1 VSLPPRQWPEA
12 ALTLL
17 RTFGIRGA
25 LLRARHE
32 LRLRGNRFRAE
43 PRHRPDADEVPVRS
57 PFRVDGASLAA
68 VTMKDA
74 AVDRADRV
82 VAGFHQAYRWEWRPL
97 PADAAGW
104 LVHPFTGRSRDA
116 FRPWWKTP
124 HLDPDFGDIK
134 DLWEP
139 ARFAW
144 VYDLVRGWLV
154 TGDDRYVR
162 AFQEHLSRWYNAN
175 PAFRGPHW
183 SCGQETAIRAAAL
196 LYAEVNLAGAPCW
209 TQETRARIA
218 EVLAASGERIADAIG
233 YAVSQRNNHAISEA
247 AGLVM
252 LGVRF
257 QGRHPEAGRWLASG
271 RRWLELLVREQFA
284 PDGWYI
290 QHSFTYQRLALDQL
304 VLAERAL
311 RAVGQRL
318 SPDAVRRIRAA
329 ADLLF
334 AVIDP
339 ATGEVPNHGAN
350 DGAFVHPVT
359 LAEYRDFRPVLTA
372 VCGTWGIPLPADVP
386 ADAEALAWLGLS
398 YPPGGPAMV
407 DGVRTGPSGWAAA
420 RVGDTRVFLRA
431 GRYRSRPGHLDP
443 LHLDVR
449 VGGRELVVDPGTFSY
464 NAPPPWRNGLAT
476 ARVHNGPLVDGA
488 EPGVRGPRFLWYI
501 WPASDLVHTNWDGTS
516 AAMVAEVPGRV
527 RRSVR
532 VTDGSVEVRD
542 EALGGDTGDL
552 SVLWTLHPEADPGAV
567 RVEGESRAVETEAG
581 GVRGWYSPHYA
592 RRIPTRCLEVVR
604 PAGTRGPV
612 VTRISVQRE

>member
-1 VSLPPRQWPEA
+1 MSLPPRQWPEA
-12 ALTLL
+12 GLTLL
-17 RTFGIRGA
+17 RTFGVRGA
-25 LLRARHE
+25 LLRTRHE
-32 LRLRGNRFRAE
+32 LRLRGDRFRAA
-43 PRHRPDADEVPVRS
+43 PLHRLSAGGVPVQP
-57 PFRVDGASLAA
+57 PFQVDGACLAA
-68 VTMKDA
+68 VTRKDA
-74 AVDRADRV
+74 AADRADRV

-97 PADAAGW
+97 PADASGW
-104 LVHPFTGRSRDA
+104 LVHPFTGKTRDA
-116 FRPWWKTP
+116 SRPWWKTP

-139 ARFAW
+139 GRFAW

-154 TGDDRYVR
+154 TGDERYVR
-162 AFQEHLSRWYNAN
+162 AFQEHFSRWYNAN

-196 LYAEVNLAGAPCW
+196 LYAEANLAGAPSW
-209 TQETRARIA
+209 TPETRARIA

-257 QGRHPEAGRWLASG
+257 QGRHPEAGRWLARG
-271 RRWLELLVREQFA
+271 CCWLETLVREQFA

-304 VLAERAL
+304 VLAERSL
-311 RAVGQRL
+311 RAVGQGL
-318 SPDAVRRIRAA
+318 SPDAVQRIRAA
-329 ADLLF
+329 VDLLF

-372 VCGTWGIPLPADVP
+372 VCATWEIPLSGDVP
-386 ADAEALAWLGLS
+386 VDAEVLAWLGLPR
-398 YPPGGPAMV
+398 PPHGPAMV
-407 DGVRTGPSGWAAA
+407 DGVWSGPSGWAAA

-449 VGGRELVVDPGTFSY
+449 VGGQELVVDPGTFAY

-476 ARVHNGPLVDGA
+476 ACVHNGPLIDKM

-501 WPASDLVHTNWDGTS
+501 WPAADLIHTSWDGTS

-527 RRSVR
+527 RRTVR
-532 VTDGSVEVRD
+532 VTRGTVEVRD
-542 EALGGDTGDL
+542 EALGVETGEI
-552 SVLWTLHPEADPGAV
+552 SVLWTVHPEADAGAV
-567 RVEGESRAVETEAG
+567 SVEGESRVVEAEAG
-581 GVRGWYSPHYA
+581 GVRGWYSSHYA

-604 PAGTRGPV
+604 PVGARGPM
-612 VTRISVQRE
+612 VTRISVLRD